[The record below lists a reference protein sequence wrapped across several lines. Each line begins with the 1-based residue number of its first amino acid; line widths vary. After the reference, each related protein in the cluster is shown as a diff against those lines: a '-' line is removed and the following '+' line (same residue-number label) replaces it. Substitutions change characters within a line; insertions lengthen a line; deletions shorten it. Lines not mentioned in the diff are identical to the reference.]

1 MHENHRERLRQ
12 RFLSEGLDAFEPH
25 QALELLLFFAVP
37 RRDTNAHAHA
47 LISRFGSLA
56 GVFDAH
62 VSDLE
67 KVEGI
72 GRHSA
77 VLISMMK
84 PLWRLYR
91 RESSGRGPLLDTRSA
106 SCAFAADLFAGR
118 SSEALYLLCLDTN
131 SRLIRETLL
140 CEGTVEEVSVHPRA
154 VVEAALRS
162 NASRVILAHNHP
174 NGAPGPSAADISFTQ
189 RVAAALSAIGIGVA
203 DHIVVCGE
211 ETYSFAREG
220 RMDAIDKD
228 AGHP

>member
-1 MHENHRERLRQ
+1 MSMHEDHRERLRR
-12 RFLSEGLDAFEPH
+12 RFLSEGLDGFEPH
-25 QALELLLFFAVP
+25 QALELLLFYAVP
-37 RRDTNAHAHA
+37 RRDTNALAHA

-84 PLWRLYR
+84 PLWRMYR
-91 RESSGRGPLLDTRSA
+91 RESSGRGPLLDTRNA
-106 SCAFAADLFAGR
+106 ACAYALDLFAGR
-118 SSEALYLLCLDTN
+118 SAEALYLLCMDAN
-131 SRLIRETLL
+131 SRLIREVLL
-140 CEGTVEEVSVHPRA
+140 REGTVDEVSVHPRS
-154 VVEAALRS
+154 VVEAALRCS
-162 NASRVILAHNHP
+162 ASRVILAHNHP
-174 NGAPGPSAADISFTQ
+174 NGTPAPSSADISFTQ

-203 DHIVVCGE
+203 DHIIVSGE

-220 RMDAIDKD
+220 RMEAIE
-228 AGHP
+228 